1 MSKKS
6 ELYEQYEGVVSLLKD
21 CPTTIVMHNQGYA
34 KGQVYSIHKV
44 TQEQANKSL
53 GGIILF
59 SGTASEA
66 KRYLQGHRDLIIEV
80 LPNRLLDVTLKTVYI
95 IMDEEGAIIGTFKSI
110 NKSQMETEIQAN
122 LGLSDFVITDIIDSS
137 TDRFTAHLYLND
149 DTDHY
154 KEFSI
159 TKSSLL

>member
-1 MSKKS
+1 MIGKIRETLSNRGINQNKNSMSKKT

-66 KRYLQGHRDLIIEV
+66 KRYLQGYRDLIIEV
-80 LPNRLLDVTLKTVYI
+80 LPNRL
-95 IMDEEGAIIGTFKSI
+95 
-110 NKSQMETEIQAN
+110 N
-122 LGLSDFVITDIIDSS
+122 GL
-137 TDRFTAHLYLND
+137 N
-149 DTDHY
+149 
-154 KEFSI
+154 
-159 TKSSLL
+159 